1 MDDKIENI
9 STSEYRALED
19 APISTSPRAFPN
31 NISSSEAEDDDDAGL
46 EPLAIDAADVDTDS
60 ELARALGDDMDED
73 VSDADMDDETIRDEG
88 EQPSAAMSTPAYDVV
103 LESDL
108 NEPDTHIHSPDLDAP
123 DTPGEVDIEDLD
135 ESDLEGAGLPPDA
148 LLDPLED

>member
-1 MDDKIENI
+1 MDTNDKLDDI
-9 STSEYRALED
+9 STTEFRDLEE
-19 APISTSPRAFPN
+19 APLGAPAASN
-31 NISSSEAEDDDDAGL
+31 AEDDDDAGL
-46 EPLAIDAADVDTDS
+46 MPTAVDAADVDVDS
-60 ELARALGDDMDED
+60 DLARVLGDDTDAD
-73 VSDADMDDETIRDEG
+73 VSGADMDDETILDEG
-88 EQPSAAMSTPAYDVV
+88 ERPSDAMSTPAFDVV

-123 DTPGEVDIEDLD
+123 NVPGEIDIEDLD